1 MNITILSYTDVVNIA
16 KTFGAEALKYA
27 VSNGN
32 LTKEQCYLIGGCKRW
47 AVSRNIEIEN
57 VNDGNTEYSVD
68 AVFQSVDLGGIYNT
82 NLNDVRIVR
91 TGFGAYDVPVRE
103 AMEKGYINPTILNM
117 IMTETKQRND
127 ARAILG
133 L

>member
-1 MNITILSYTDVVNIA
+1 MNFTITSYADVANIA
-16 KTFGAEALKYA
+16 KTFGPEALKYA

-32 LTKEQCYLIGGCKRW
+32 LTKEECYLIGSCKRW

-57 VNDGNTEYSVD
+57 VNDGNIEYSVD
-68 AVFQSVDLGGIYNT
+68 AVFQVVDLGGIYNT

-103 AMEKGYINPTILNM
+103 AMEKGYINPAILSM
-117 IMTETKQRND
+117 IMTEAKQRNEI
-127 ARAILG
+127 RAILG

>member
-1 MNITILSYTDVVNIA
+1 MTFTILSYTDVVSIA
-16 KTFGAEALKYA
+16 KTFGADALKYA
-27 VSNGN
+27 VANGN
-32 LTKEQCYLIGGCKRW
+32 LTKEQCYLIGSCKRW

-57 VNDGNTEYSVD
+57 VNDGNIEYTVD
-68 AVFQSVDLGGIYNT
+68 AVFQAVDLGGIYNT
-82 NLNDVRIVR
+82 NLNDVRIIR

-117 IMTETKQRND
+117 IMTEAKNRNEV
-127 ARAILG
+127 RAILG